1 MNFIYLKGNWSNILY
16 ILVTVLM
23 RFLSFLLTVELE
35 DLVVG
40 LCEAVMGAKK
50 VLAVCPGRFVLN
62 CSKM

>member
-1 MNFIYLKGNWSNILY
+1 
-16 ILVTVLM
+16 M

-35 DLVVG
+35 NLVVA